1 MTHDEQSRAARPALV
16 LAGGMGLG
24 AYQAGVYEEL
34 HEQGIEPGWLAASS
48 AGAINAALIAG
59 NPPEDRVSA
68 LRRYWLDAAMWSW
81 DRQTL
86 PVGSAFRHLSNWLS
100 AIQSRL
106 AGAPGYFRPRLPA
119 DPFSP
124 FRSLYDLAPMHAR
137 LKGLIDFDLLNAG
150 RPRVSIATTDI
161 ESGEPVIFDTAA
173 GDVLRS
179 EHLLASCGFLP
190 EFAPV
195 EIGGR
200 LLGDGGLSINAPFE
214 PVLDEAGSPPPY
226 ILVVDLFARDGSRPT
241 SLETALARKTDLTFA
256 NQTVLR
262 LQSFLRGRTAAGA
275 AAHTAPPIFY
285 LSYRAVPDEAGSEKM
300 FDLSRRTAETRWRM
314 GRLDMQEAL
323 KRISGNAATGGLHV
337 IRRPAKP

>member
-1 MTHDEQSRAARPALV
+1 
-16 LAGGMGLG
+16 MGLG

-34 HEQGIEPGWLAASS
+34 HEHGIEPGWLAASS

-59 NPPEDRVSA
+59 NRPERRVSA
-68 LRRYWLDAAMWSW
+68 LRQYWLDAAMWSW
-81 DRQTL
+81 DRQAL
-86 PVGSAFRHLSNWLS
+86 PVGSTFRHFSNWLS

-106 AGAPGYFRPRLPA
+106 AGAPGYFRPRLRT

-124 FRSLYDLAPMHAR
+124 FRSLYDLEPMHAR
-137 LKGLIDFDLLNAG
+137 LKGLLDFDLLNSGDA
-150 RPRVSIATTDI
+150 RVSIATTDI
-161 ESGEPVIFDTAA
+161 ETGEPVIFDTAA
-173 GDVLRS
+173 GDALGS
-179 EHLLASCGFLP
+179 QHLLASCGFLP

-214 PVLDEAGSPPPY
+214 PVLDEVGSPPPY
-226 ILVVDLFARDGSRPT
+226 ILVVDLFARDGVRPT
-241 SLETALARKTDLTFA
+241 SLEVALARKNDLTFA

-262 LQSFLRGRTAAGA
+262 LQSFLRGRAAAGA
-275 AAHTAPPIFY
+275 DARTAPTIFY

-300 FDLSRRTAETRWRM
+300 FDLSRRTAETRWNM

-323 KRISGNAATGGLHV
+323 KRMAGGNEEGGLHL
-337 IRRPAKP
+337 IRRAVES